1 MNRQTVLCVKQ
12 INNKDLLNST
22 GNHIQYLV
30 KTYNGNNLKKN
41 MYVCVCVYMYKH
53 IYN

>member
-1 MNRQTVLCVKQ
+1 MNQQTVLCVKQ
-12 INNKDLLNST
+12 INKDLLNST

-41 MYVCVCVYMYKH
+41 MYVCVYVYKH